1 MKKKKNVVKMLLLTM
16 AMLVL
21 MLIPA
26 LADEVNRDVREARS
40 GVLQIRL
47 WYEDKNG
54 DSDYIG
60 GGSAFL
66 INDDTIVTCHHVVHV
81 YENSEQYQYV
91 LQKYPNYD
99 PSNVKY
105 KVVIRNDVTLDAKLV
120 QESEISDFAILRL
133 EQPINN
139 RKILSLNTG
148 EVSETQ
154 QVYALGFPDTV
165 AAFQNQNTYTYE
177 DVTVED
183 GRVTKMNESDGV
195 KYVQHSAMLSS
206 GYSGGP
212 LVNSAGVVIAMNRAP
227 VMDNTLNVTN
237 NYSVA
242 ISEITTI
249 LDDMGIEYTPSGVQP
264 EVPTKKTEEKE
275 ETTED
280 QDIAAPDDVEE
291 TTAAVDKKEDKEK
304 PVAPEADDEDE
315 DEEDA
320 EGKILGMSKT
330 TFIAVVAIVVVVII
344 LIIILIVALGGKKK
358 KAAPPVQQR
367 PMPQQRPVPP
377 SGGMNQQPMAPQP
390 PRAPQQY
397 NAPAGYNDGAGETT
411 VLNEGAGETTVLGAG
426 AAAGAK
432 TVIRLKNGE
441 RIVIS
446 RPEFLIGKERRRVDY
461 CISDNNSVSRI
472 HAKLVNR
479 NGQLFIID
487 MGATNGTFVNGTKLS
502 QNQEVRLSAGDRFKL
517 ADDEFQVQS

>member
-1 MKKKKNVVKMLLLTM
+1 MKKRKNLLKMFLLSVTM
-16 AMLVL
+16 LMLMLV
-21 MLIPA
+21 PA
-26 LADEVNRDVREARS
+26 FADEVNRDVKDARS

-81 YENSEQYQYV
+81 YEGSEQEQYV
-91 LQKYPNYD
+91 KQKYPNYD
-99 PSNVKY
+99 ASNIKY
-105 KVVIRNDVTLDAKLV
+105 KVVIRNDVTLDAKLI

-139 RKILSLNTG
+139 RKVLALNTD

-212 LVNSAGVVIAMNRAP
+212 LVNSSGVVVAMNRAT
-227 VMDNTLNVTN
+227 VMDNTLNVVN

-242 ISEITTI
+242 ISEITAI
-249 LDDMGIEYTPSGVQP
+249 LDDMGIEYTPSGFDTPSVAPQT
-264 EVPTKKTEEKE
+264 TKEPDTEPATTQEQE
-275 ETTED
+275 ITEPETTE
-280 QDIAAPDDVEE
+280 QV
-291 TTAAVDKKEDKEK
+291 VDK
-304 PVAPEADDEDE
+304 PVPAHMDDEEE
-315 DEEDA
+315 DEE
-320 EGKILGMSKT
+320 EGKILGLSKT
-330 TFIAVVAIVVVVII
+330 MFIAVVAVIVVVII
-344 LIIILIVALGGKKK
+344 IIIILIIALGGKKK
-358 KAAPPVQQR
+358 KAAQAVPQR
-367 PMPQQRPVPP
+367 PMPQQRPVSP
-377 SGGMNQQPMAPQP
+377 SGMGPQGMAPQP
-390 PRAPQQY
+390 PRAPQY
-397 NAPAGYNDGAGETT
+397 SNAPNYGNEGAGETT
-411 VLNEGAGETTVLGAG
+411 VLNEGAGETTVLGGG

-432 TVIRLKNGE
+432 TLVRIKNGE
-441 RIVIS
+441 KIVVN

-461 CISDNNSVSRI
+461 CISDNNSVSRV

-502 QNQEVRLSAGDRFKL
+502 QNQEVRLSVGDRFKL